1 MSGEVP
7 PAAGVVELI
16 PVGEPGEGP
25 YGIAAT
31 DDGAVWV
38 TLVHGAAVCRRDP
51 DGTLSRL
58 DLGAGAQPSVVA
70 AANGS
75 DVWVSDTTGGRL
87 LLLGPGP
94 RILAE
99 AVVPTPGAQPF
110 GVASVYDGT
119 TWFTE
124 LAADALGRIGV
135 LGRVEEFPVGR
146 EDVLP
151 SMITASGDSLWFT
164 MNAIDAL
171 GHIRGGDAAVAITE
185 LPAGSAPV
193 GITVAEDGAVWAALI
208 GADALA
214 RVGRDG
220 TLTLH
225 PLGAGAKPHAVAADA
240 TGGVWASLW
249 GADALSHVT
258 ASGETTRVPLP
269 PASEPHAITVAPDAT
284 IWAALESGALAHLH
298 P

>member
-1 MSGEVP
+1 MSAE
-7 PAAGVVELI
+7 VELI

-25 YGIAAT
+25 YGIAVT
-31 DDGAVWV
+31 DDGAVWF
-38 TLVHGAAVCRRDP
+38 TLVHGAAVGRRDP
-51 DGTLSRL
+51 DGRLTRL

-70 AANGS
+70 AANDS
-75 DVWVSDTTGGRL
+75 DVWVTDTTGGRL
-87 LLLGPGP
+87 LLLGRGP

-99 AVVPTPGAQPF
+99 VAVPTPGAQPF
-110 GVASVYDGT
+110 GVAAVYDGT

-135 LGRVEEFPVGR
+135 LGRVDEFPVGR
-146 EDVLP
+146 EDVMP
-151 SMITASGDSLWFT
+151 SMIAASGDSLWFT

-171 GHIRGGDAAVAITE
+171 GHVRGGDAAVAVTE

-208 GADALA
+208 GADALS

-220 TLTLH
+220 TLTIH
-225 PLGAGAKPHAVAADA
+225 PLGSGAKPHAVAPDA
-240 TGGVWASLW
+240 RGGVWASLW
-249 GADALSHVT
+249 GADALAHVT
-258 ASGETTRVPLP
+258 ASGEVARVPLP
-269 PASEPHAITVAPDAT
+269 PASEPHGIAVAPDGT
-284 IWAALESGALAHLH
+284 VWSALESGALAHH

>member
-1 MSGEVP
+1 MS
-7 PAAGVVELI
+7 AAVELI

-25 YGIAAT
+25 YGIAVT
-31 DDGAVWV
+31 DDGAVWF
-38 TLVHGAAVCRRDP
+38 TLVHGAAVGRRDP
-51 DGTLSRL
+51 DGTLTRL
-58 DLGAGAQPSVVA
+58 DLGVGAQPSVVA

-75 DVWVSDTTGGRL
+75 DVWVTDTTGGRL

-94 RILAE
+94 RLLAE
-99 AVVPTPGAQPF
+99 VAVPTPGAQPF
-110 GVASVYDGT
+110 GVAAVYDGT

-124 LAADALGRIGV
+124 LAGDTLGRIGV
-135 LGRVEEFPVGR
+135 LGRVDEFPVGR
-146 EDVLP
+146 EDVMP
-151 SMITASGDSLWFT
+151 SMIAASGDSLWFT

-171 GHIRGGDAAVAITE
+171 GHVRGGDAAVAVTE

-220 TLTLH
+220 TLALH
-225 PLGAGAKPHAVAADA
+225 PLGDGAKPHAVAPDA

-249 GADALSHVT
+249 GADALAHVT
-258 ASGETTRVPLP
+258 AAGEVARVPLP
-269 PASEPHAITVAPDAT
+269 PASEPHGIALAPDGT
-284 IWAALESGALAHLH
+284 VWSALESGTLAHLH

>member
-1 MSGEVP
+1 MSGEPLEV
-7 PAAGVVELI
+7 I

-25 YGIAAT
+25 YGIAVT
-31 DDGAVWV
+31 DDGAVWF
-38 TLVHGAAVCRRDP
+38 TLVHGAAIGRLAP
-51 DGTLSRL
+51 DGTLTRL

-70 AANGS
+70 AANAS

-87 LLLGPGP
+87 LLVGPGP
-94 RILAE
+94 RLLAE
-99 AVVPTPGAQPF
+99 AAVPTTGAQPF
-110 GVASVYDGT
+110 GVTALYDGT

-124 LAADALGRIGV
+124 LAADALGRVGV
-135 LGRVEEFPVGR
+135 LGQVDEFPVGR
-146 EDVLP
+146 EGTMP
-151 SMITASGDSLWFT
+151 SMIAASGDSLWFT

-171 GHIRGGDAAVAITE
+171 GHVRGGDAAVAVTE
-185 LPAGSAPV
+185 LPAGSGPV
-193 GITVAEDGAVWAALI
+193 GIAVAEDGAVWSALI

-240 TGGVWASLW
+240 TGGVWVSLW
-249 GADALSHVT
+249 GADALAHVT
-258 ASGETTRVPLP
+258 AGGETARVPLP
-269 PASEPHAITVAPDAT
+269 AASEPHGIAVAADGTV
-284 IWAALESGALAHLH
+284 WSALESGALARLR